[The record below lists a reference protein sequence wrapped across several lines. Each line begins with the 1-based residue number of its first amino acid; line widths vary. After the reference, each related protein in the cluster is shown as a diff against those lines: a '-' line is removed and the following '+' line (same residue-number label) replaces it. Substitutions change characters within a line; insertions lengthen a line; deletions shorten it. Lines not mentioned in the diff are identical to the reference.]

1 MRRKSIIT
9 FAVLALLA
17 ALVGAS
23 ASIVA
28 AETLHSQ
35 TIDVD
40 QDTEALRVLGENIT
54 NDTASVTITEHL
66 DGTQT
71 QVLSSTLNTS
81 TTTMDSVELS
91 TINANASYEVVV
103 TGDGADSISVN
114 EVQVIPAAGGST
126 SSSSSW
132 SIATLTETQQI
143 ALIGAIVFFGS
154 ISVLWI
160 FRDRLGGY

>member
-1 MRRKSIIT
+1 M

-28 AETLHSQ
+28 AETLHNQ
-35 TIDVD
+35 TVDVD

-66 DGTQT
+66 DGNQT
-71 QVLSSTLNTS
+71 QVLSATLNTS

-114 EVQVIPAAGGST
+114 EVKVVSAAGA
-126 SSSSSW
+126 SSSSSSF
-132 SIATLTETQQI
+132 SIASLDETQQI
-143 ALIGAIVFFGS
+143 ALIGVVLFFGS

>member
-9 FAVLALLA
+9 VAVLALLA

-28 AETLHSQ
+28 AETLHNQ
-35 TIDVD
+35 TVDVE

-66 DGTQT
+66 DGNQT
-71 QVLSSTLNTS
+71 QVLSATLDTS
-81 TTTMDSVELS
+81 TSSMDSVELS

-114 EVQVIPAAGGST
+114 EVQVVPAAGGS
-126 SSSSSW
+126 SSSSSL
-132 SIATLTETQQI
+132 SIASLNQTQRV
-143 ALIGAIVFFGS
+143 AVLGLLVFFGLLGG
-154 ISVLWI
+154 LWY
-160 FRDRLGGY
+160 FRDYLGDY

>member
-35 TIDVD
+35 TIEVD

-66 DGTQT
+66 D
-71 QVLSSTLNTS
+71 VLLDTGFLAKATIPVGERSRDLPYTFYYVTEAGRDLFDRNDIFDEAIWREQYEKVQKTPAIREIEG
-81 TTTMDSVELS
+81 MDRPEP
-91 TINANASYEVVV
+91 N
-103 TGDGADSISVN
+103 
-114 EVQVIPAAGGST
+114 
-126 SSSSSW
+126 
-132 SIATLTETQQI
+132 
-143 ALIGAIVFFGS
+143 
-154 ISVLWI
+154 
-160 FRDRLGGY
+160 